1 MNNYF
6 PHDSNARNSD
16 KLIPLRIKKGTEGY
30 GVYFMILERL
40 REEPDYTS
48 IKDYNTLAFDFRV
61 GSDLV
66 KSVVEEFGLFQFTED
81 GKRFYSEGFTARMQK
96 KDEKSNKARGAARKR
111 WENKQTH
118 GKPDANALQTQGETD
133 ASKGKE
139 TKLKE
144 NIEEISPDGD
154 IKKSTLPNGYSSDD
168 VPIPLSECRSE
179 LYGDIAW
186 METICMNNYIPPEKH
201 QEKLGEFF
209 RKLENEK
216 IDYKSVR
223 DALQHYSN
231 WLKIELKKE
240 HGNGQTVKSSND
252 DAERKRRII
261 DKFKSSGGGT
271 ETGEGAG
278 FSSPV
283 W

>member
-96 KDEKSNKARGAARKR
+96 KDEKSNKARESARKR
-111 WENKQTH
+111 WENKQTQS
-118 GKPDANALQTQGETD
+118 KPDANALQTQSEID

-144 NIEEISPDGD
+144 TKGEKEEEI
-154 IKKSTLPNGYSSDD
+154 TLPGYSSND
-168 VPIPLSECRSE
+168 VPVSLAECKAA
-179 LYGDIAW
+179 LFADIAW

-201 QEKLGEFF
+201 RNKLDEFF

-216 IDYKSVR
+216 VDYKSVR
-223 DALQHYSN
+223 DAIQHYSN
-231 WLKIELKKE
+231 WLKNELNRE
-240 HGNGQTVKSSND
+240 QRYGQKVKPGND
-252 DAERKRRII
+252 DTERKRRII
-261 DKFKSSGGGT
+261 EKFQSSSGSS
-271 ETGEGAG
+271 EAGESTRIDG
-278 FSSPV
+278 PV

>member
-96 KDEKSNKARGAARKR
+96 KDEKSNKARESARKR
-111 WENKQTH
+111 WGNKQTH
-118 GKPDANALQTQGETD
+118 SEKDANALQTQSEID

-144 NIEEISPDGD
+144 TKGEKEEEI
-154 IKKSTLPNGYSSDD
+154 TLPGYSSND
-168 VPIPLSECRSE
+168 VPVSLAECKAA
-179 LYGDIAW
+179 LFADIAW

-201 QEKLGEFF
+201 RDKLDEFF

-216 IDYKSVR
+216 IDYKSVK
-223 DALQHYSN
+223 DAVQHYSN
-231 WLKIELKKE
+231 WLKNELNRE
-240 HGNGQTVKSSND
+240 QRYGQKVKPGND
-252 DAERKRRII
+252 DTERKRRII
-261 DKFKSSGGGT
+261 EKFQSSSG
-271 ETGEGAG
+271 
-278 FSSPV
+278 SSEAAESTTINGPV

>member
-96 KDEKSNKARGAARKR
+96 KDEKSNKARESARKR
-111 WENKQTH
+111 WGNKQTH
-118 GKPDANALQTQGETD
+118 SEKDANALQTQSEID

-144 NIEEISPDGD
+144 TKGEKEEEI
-154 IKKSTLPNGYSSDD
+154 TLPGYSSND
-168 VPIPLSECRSE
+168 VPVSLAECKAA
-179 LYGDIAW
+179 LFADIAW

-201 QEKLGEFF
+201 RDKLDEFF

-216 IDYKSVR
+216 VDYKSVK
-223 DALQHYSN
+223 DAVQHYSN
-231 WLKIELKKE
+231 WLKNELNRE
-240 HGNGQTVKSSND
+240 QRYGQKVKSGND
-252 DAERKRRII
+252 DTERKRRII
-261 DKFKSSGGGT
+261 EKFQSSNGSS
-271 ETGEGAG
+271 EAGESTRIDG
-278 FSSPV
+278 PV

>member
-96 KDEKSNKARGAARKR
+96 KDEKSSKARESARKR
-111 WENKQTH
+111 WENKQTQ
-118 GKPDANALQTQGETD
+118 GETDANALQTQDETD

-144 NIEEISPDGD
+144 TKGEKEEQIA
-154 IKKSTLPNGYSSDD
+154 LPSEYPSND
-168 VPIPLSECRSE
+168 VPVPLSECRSA
-179 LYGDIAW
+179 LYSDIAW

-201 QEKLGEFF
+201 QEKLDEFF

-216 IDYKSVR
+216 VDYKSVK
-223 DALQHYSN
+223 DAIQHYSN
-231 WLKIELKKE
+231 WLKNELSRE
-240 HGNGQTVKSSND
+240 QRYGQKVKPGND

-271 ETGEGAG
+271 ETGEGTG
-278 FSSPV
+278 FSNPV

>member
-61 GSDLV
+61 GSDLI
-66 KSVVEEFGLFQFTED
+66 KSVFEEFGLFQFTED

-96 KDEKSNKARGAARKR
+96 KDEKSNKARESARKR
-111 WENKQTH
+111 WENKQTQS
-118 GKPDANALQTQGETD
+118 KPDANALQTQSEID

-144 NIEEISPDGD
+144 TKGEKEEEI
-154 IKKSTLPNGYSSDD
+154 TLPGYSSND
-168 VPIPLSECRSE
+168 VPVSLAECKAA
-179 LYGDIAW
+179 LFADIAW

-201 QEKLGEFF
+201 RDKLDEFF

-216 IDYKSVR
+216 VDYKSVR
-223 DALQHYSN
+223 DAIQHYSN
-231 WLKIELKKE
+231 WLKNELNRE
-240 HGNGQTVKSSND
+240 QRYGQKVKPGND
-252 DAERKRRII
+252 DTERKRRII
-261 DKFKSSGGGT
+261 EKFQSSSGSS
-271 ETGEGAG
+271 EAGESTRIDG
-278 FSSPV
+278 PV

>member
-96 KDEKSNKARGAARKR
+96 KDEKSNKARESARKR

-118 GKPDANALQTQGETD
+118 SEKDANALQTQSEID

-144 NIEEISPDGD
+144 TKGEKEEEI
-154 IKKSTLPNGYSSDD
+154 TLPGYSSND
-168 VPIPLSECRSE
+168 VPVSLAECKAA
-179 LYGDIAW
+179 LFADIAW

-201 QEKLGEFF
+201 RDKLDEFF

-216 IDYKSVR
+216 IDFKSVK
-223 DALQHYSN
+223 DAVQHYSN
-231 WLKIELKKE
+231 WLKNELNRE
-240 HGNGQTVKSSND
+240 QRYGQKVKPGND
-252 DAERKRRII
+252 DTERKRRII
-261 DKFKSSGGGT
+261 EKFQSSSGSS
-271 ETGEGAG
+271 EAGESTTING
-278 FSSPV
+278 PV

>member
-96 KDEKSNKARGAARKR
+96 KDEKSNKARESARKR
-111 WENKQTH
+111 WGNKQTH
-118 GKPDANALQTQGETD
+118 SEKDANALQTQSEID

-144 NIEEISPDGD
+144 TKGEKEEEI
-154 IKKSTLPNGYSSDD
+154 TLPGYSSND
-168 VPIPLSECRSE
+168 VPVSLAECKAA
-179 LYGDIAW
+179 LFADIAW

-201 QEKLGEFF
+201 RDKLDEFF

-216 IDYKSVR
+216 IDYKSVK
-223 DALQHYSN
+223 DAVQHYSN
-231 WLKIELKKE
+231 WLKNELNRE
-240 HGNGQTVKSSND
+240 QRYGQKVKPGND
-252 DAERKRRII
+252 DTERKRRII
-261 DKFKSSGGGT
+261 EKFQSTSGSP
-271 ETGEGAG
+271 EAGESTRIDG
-278 FSSPV
+278 PV

>member
-96 KDEKSNKARGAARKR
+96 KDEKSNKARESARKR

-118 GKPDANALQTQGETD
+118 SEKDANALQTQSEID

-144 NIEEISPDGD
+144 TKGEKEEEI
-154 IKKSTLPNGYSSDD
+154 TLPGYSSND
-168 VPIPLSECRSE
+168 VPVSLAECKAA
-179 LYGDIAW
+179 LFADIAW

-201 QEKLGEFF
+201 RDKLDEFF

-216 IDYKSVR
+216 VDYKSVK
-223 DALQHYSN
+223 DAVQHYSN
-231 WLKIELKKE
+231 WLKNELNRE
-240 HGNGQTVKSSND
+240 QRYGQKVKSGND
-252 DAERKRRII
+252 DTERKRRII
-261 DKFKSSGGGT
+261 EKFQSSSGSS
-271 ETGEGAG
+271 EAGESTRIDG
-278 FSSPV
+278 PV

>member
-96 KDEKSNKARGAARKR
+96 KDEKSNKARESARKR
-111 WENKQTH
+111 WGNKQTYSE
-118 GKPDANALQTQGETD
+118 KDANALQTQSEID

-144 NIEEISPDGD
+144 TKGEKEEEI
-154 IKKSTLPNGYSSDD
+154 TLPGYSSNDD
-168 VPIPLSECRSE
+168 PVSLAECKAA
-179 LYGDIAW
+179 LFADIAW

-201 QEKLGEFF
+201 RDKLDEFF

-216 IDYKSVR
+216 IDFKSVK
-223 DALQHYSN
+223 DAVQHYSN
-231 WLKIELKKE
+231 WLKNELNRE
-240 HGNGQTVKSSND
+240 QRYGQKVKPGND
-252 DAERKRRII
+252 DTERKRRII
-261 DKFKSSGGGT
+261 EKFQSSSGSS
-271 ETGEGAG
+271 EAGESTTING
-278 FSSPV
+278 PV

>member
-96 KDEKSNKARGAARKR
+96 KDEKSNKARESARKR
-111 WENKQTH
+111 WENKQTQS
-118 GKPDANALQTQGETD
+118 KPDANALQTQSEID

-139 TKLKE
+139 TKGEKE
-144 NIEEISPDGD
+144 EEI
-154 IKKSTLPNGYSSDD
+154 TLPGYSSND
-168 VPIPLSECRSE
+168 VPVSLAECKAA
-179 LYGDIAW
+179 LFADIAW
-186 METICMNNYIPPEKH
+186 METICMNNYISPEKH
-201 QEKLGEFF
+201 RDKLDEFF

-216 IDYKSVR
+216 VDYKSVR
-223 DALQHYSN
+223 DAIQHYSN
-231 WLKIELKKE
+231 WLKNELNRE
-240 HGNGQTVKSSND
+240 QRYGQKVKPGND
-252 DAERKRRII
+252 DTERKRRII
-261 DKFKSSGGGT
+261 EKFQSSSGSS
-271 ETGEGAG
+271 EAGESTRIDG
-278 FSSPV
+278 PV

>member
-66 KSVVEEFGLFQFTED
+66 KSVVEEFGLFQFTEV

-96 KDEKSNKARGAARKR
+96 KDEKSSKARESARKR
-111 WENKQTH
+111 WENKQTQ
-118 GKPDANALQTQGETD
+118 GKTDANALQTQDETD

-144 NIEEISPDGD
+144 TKGEKEEQIAPPSEYP
-154 IKKSTLPNGYSSDD
+154 SND
-168 VPIPLSECRSE
+168 VPVPLSECRSA

-216 IDYKSVR
+216 VDYKSVK
-223 DALQHYSN
+223 DAIQHYSN
-231 WLKIELKKE
+231 WLKNELSRE
-240 HGNGQTVKSSND
+240 QRYGQKVKPGND

-271 ETGEGAG
+271 ETGEGTG
-278 FSSPV
+278 FSKPV

>member
-66 KSVVEEFGLFQFTED
+66 KAVVEDFGLFQFAD
-81 GKRFYSEGFTARMQK
+81 GGKRFYSESFTARMQM
-96 KDEKSNKARGAARKR
+96 KDEKSNKARESARKR
-111 WENKQTH
+111 WGNKQTH
-118 GKPDANALQTQGETD
+118 SEPDANAKRTHDEPD

-144 NIEEISPDGD
+144 TKGEEEEHT
-154 IKKSTLPNGYSSDD
+154 TLPNGYSSDD
-168 VPIPLSECRSE
+168 VPIPLTECKSV
-179 LYGDIAW
+179 LVADIAW
-186 METICMNNYIPPEKH
+186 METICMNNYISPDKH
-201 QEKLGEFF
+201 QEKLDEFF

-216 IDYKSVR
+216 VTCKSVK
-223 DALQHYSN
+223 DAVQHYSN
-231 WLKIELKKE
+231 WLKNELNREQRYGQKVKP
-240 HGNGQTVKSSND
+240 GND
-252 DAERKRRII
+252 EAERKRRIVE
-261 DKFKSSGGGT
+261 KFQSSSGST

-278 FSSPV
+278 ISGPV

>member
-16 KLIPLRIKKGTEGY
+16 RLIPLRIKKGTEGY

-40 REEPDYTS
+40 REEPDYMS

-66 KSVVEEFGLFQFTED
+66 KAVVEDFGLFHFTED
-81 GKRFYSEGFTARMQK
+81 GKRFYSESFTARMQM
-96 KDEKSNKARGAARKR
+96 KDEKSNKARESALKR
-111 WENKQTH
+111 WGNKRTH
-118 GKPDANALQTQGETD
+118 SKPDANALQTQGETD

-144 NIEEISPDGD
+144 SKEEISPGGD
-154 IKKSTLPNGYSSDD
+154 IKNSSLPNGYSQED
-168 VPIPLSECRSE
+168 VPVPLPECKSA
-179 LYGDIAW
+179 LVADIAW
-186 METICMNNYIPPEKH
+186 METICMNNYILPEKH
-201 QEKLGEFF
+201 QEKLDEFF

-216 IDYKSVR
+216 VTCKSVK
-223 DALQHYSN
+223 DAIQHYSN
-231 WLKIELKKE
+231 WLKNELSREQRYGQKVKP
-240 HGNGQTVKSSND
+240 GND
-252 DAERKRRII
+252 EAERKRRIVE
-261 DKFKSSGGGT
+261 KFQSAGNP
-271 ETGEGAG
+271 ETGEGTD

>member
-96 KDEKSNKARGAARKR
+96 KDEKSNKARESARKR
-111 WENKQTH
+111 WENKQTQS
-118 GKPDANALQTQGETD
+118 KPDANALQTQSEID

-144 NIEEISPDGD
+144 TKGEKEEEI
-154 IKKSTLPNGYSSDD
+154 TLPGYSSND
-168 VPIPLSECRSE
+168 VPVSLAECKAA
-179 LYGDIAW
+179 LFADIAW

-201 QEKLGEFF
+201 RDKLDEFF

-216 IDYKSVR
+216 VDYKSVR
-223 DALQHYSN
+223 DAIQHYSN
-231 WLKIELKKE
+231 WLKNELNRE
-240 HGNGQTVKSSND
+240 QRYGQKVKPGND
-252 DAERKRRII
+252 DTERKRRII
-261 DKFKSSGGGT
+261 EKFQSSSGSS
-271 ETGEGAG
+271 EAGESTRIDG
-278 FSSPV
+278 PV

>member
-66 KSVVEEFGLFQFTED
+66 KSVVEDFGLFQFTED
-81 GKRFYSEGFTARMQK
+81 GKRFYSEGFTNRMQK
-96 KDEKSNKARGAARKR
+96 KDEKSNKARESARKR
-111 WENKQTH
+111 WENKQTQ
-118 GKPDANALQTQGETD
+118 GKPDANALQTQGKPD
-133 ASKGKE
+133 ASKGEE

-144 NIEEISPDGD
+144 SKGEKEE
-154 IKKSTLPNGYSSDD
+154 KTFPNGYSQEDI
-168 VPIPLSECRSE
+168 PIPLVDCKSA
-179 LYGDIAW
+179 LFADVAW
-186 METICMNNYIPPEKH
+186 METICMNNYIRPEMHK
-201 QEKLGEFF
+201 EKLDEFF
-209 RKLENEK
+209 RKLENER
-216 IDYKSVR
+216 ITYKSVR
-223 DALQHYSN
+223 DASQHYSN
-231 WLKIELKKE
+231 WLRIELSKE
-240 HGNGQTVKSSND
+240 QRYGQKVKPGND
-252 DAERKRRII
+252 EAERKRRIV
-261 DKFKSSGGGT
+261 DKFKSSGGGN
-271 ETGEGAG
+271 ETGESAG
-278 FSSPV
+278 FSNPI

>member
-96 KDEKSNKARGAARKR
+96 KDEKSNKARESARKR
-111 WENKQTH
+111 WGNKQTH
-118 GKPDANALQTQGETD
+118 SEKDANALQTQSEID

-144 NIEEISPDGD
+144 TKGEKEEEI
-154 IKKSTLPNGYSSDD
+154 TLPGYSSND
-168 VPIPLSECRSE
+168 VPVSLAECKAA
-179 LYGDIAW
+179 LFADIAW

-201 QEKLGEFF
+201 RDKLDEFF

-216 IDYKSVR
+216 VDYKSVK
-223 DALQHYSN
+223 DAVQHYSN
-231 WLKIELKKE
+231 WLKNELNRE
-240 HGNGQTVKSSND
+240 QRYGQKVKPGND
-252 DAERKRRII
+252 DTERKRRII
-261 DKFKSSGGGT
+261 EKFQSSSG
-271 ETGEGAG
+271 
-278 FSSPV
+278 SSEAAESTTINGPV

>member
-16 KLIPLRIKKGTEGY
+16 KLIPLRIKKGAEGY

-61 GSDLV
+61 GSDIV

-81 GKRFYSEGFTARMQK
+81 GKRFYSEGFTTRMQK
-96 KDEKSNKARGAARKR
+96 KDEKSNKARESARKR

-118 GKPDANALQTQGETD
+118 SKPDANALQTQSEPDT
-133 ASKGKE
+133 SKGKE

-144 NIEEISPDGD
+144 TKGENEDKNI
-154 IKKSTLPNGYSSDD
+154 LPNGYSQED
-168 VPIPLSECRSE
+168 VPVPLPECKSA
-179 LYGDIAW
+179 LVADIAW

-201 QEKLGEFF
+201 QEKLDEFF

-216 IDYKSVR
+216 VTYKSVK
-223 DALQHYSN
+223 DAVQHYSN
-231 WLKIELKKE
+231 WLKNELSREKRYGKKIKS
-240 HGNGQTVKSSND
+240 GYNGT
-252 DAERKRRII
+252 ERKRRIVE
-261 DKFKSSGGGT
+261 KFQSTAGGST
-271 ETGEGAG
+271 ETGKSSE
-278 FSSPV
+278 FSNPV

>member
-40 REEPDYTS
+40 REEPDYMS

-66 KSVVEEFGLFQFTED
+66 KAVVEDFGLFHFTED
-81 GKRFYSEGFTARMQK
+81 GKRFYSESFTARMQM
-96 KDEKSNKARGAARKR
+96 KDEKSNKARESALKR
-111 WENKQTH
+111 WGNKRTH
-118 GKPDANALQTQGETD
+118 SKPDANALQTQSETD

-144 NIEEISPDGD
+144 SIEEISPDGD
-154 IKKSTLPNGYSSDD
+154 IKNSSLPNGYSQDD
-168 VPIPLSECRSE
+168 VPIALFECRTALFS
-179 LYGDIAW
+179 DIAW
-186 METICMNNYIPPEKH
+186 METICMNNYIPPETH
-201 QEKLGEFF
+201 NAKLDEFF
-209 RKLENEK
+209 RKLENER
-216 IDYKSVR
+216 ITYKSIK
-223 DALQHYSN
+223 DASQHYSN
-231 WLKIELKKE
+231 WLRIELKKE
-240 HGNGQTVKSSND
+240 HYGQKIKPD
-252 DAERKRRII
+252 DASAERERRII
-261 DKFKSSGGGT
+261 QKFQSAGGAAESGK
-271 ETGEGAG
+271 GA
-278 FSSPV
+278 SLDDTV